1 MTKEFLNSYQSNK
14 RLAERLKGKIEEEKM
29 REIPVVAGK
38 VKGSM
43 KGFPYIER
51 RFSVQMTEPIEAAV
65 CLKKIQKYQSEL
77 ILVETRMKKVEDFI
91 DSILDSQIREI
102 FTYRFLDGMT
112 AAEVG
117 KKVGYTHGR
126 VSQIISKYLKD

>member
-1 MTKEFLNSYQSNK
+1 
-14 RLAERLKGKIEEEKM
+14 M
-29 REIPVVAGK
+29 REIPIVAGK

-43 KGFPYIER
+43 KGFPYIEQ
-51 RFSVQMTEPIEAAV
+51 RFHIEMEEPVEAAV
-65 CLKKIQKYQSEL
+65 CLRKIQKYQSEL
-77 ILVETRMKKVEDFI
+77 VLVESRMSQIENFI

-112 AAEVG
+112 ITEVG

-126 VSQIISKYLKD
+126 VSQIISQYLKD